1 MTTQLRDPESID
13 PAYVPRFRDDVVTV
27 PVKDEAV
34 LYEEETGRL
43 HQLDPVGV
51 IVCSLFDARTS
62 LAGVVDQLVE
72 AFAGDR
78 DVIEGDVL
86 RLARELG
93 RLGLF
98 PDVQGEQRELEDP
111 GGC

>member
-1 MTTQLRDPESID
+1 MTTEIRDVEAID
-13 PAYVPRFRDDVVTV
+13 LSYVPRFRDDVVAV

-34 LYEEETGRL
+34 LYEEETGLL
-43 HQLDPVGV
+43 HQLDPIAT
-51 IVCSLFDARTS
+51 IVCSLFDDKTA
-62 LAGVVDQLVE
+62 LAEVVDQLVA
-72 AFAGDR
+72 AFAVDR

-86 RLARELG
+86 RLVHEFG

-98 PDVQGEQRELEDP
+98 RDVQGEELEPGDV